1 MFGGPFY
8 SAGAVRVINGV
19 TYRYRGVG
27 YAHWVTLMNGG
38 HSADHFEIR
47 KGRRLVAKVKT
58 REDVEAF
65 FAKLSDKSAKPSD
78 WDAGDQAA
86 LEQALEGTP

>member
-1 MFGGPFY
+1 MYGGPFY
-8 SAGAVRVINGV
+8 SAGAARIINGV

-47 KGRRLVAKVKT
+47 RERRLVAKVPT
-58 REDVEAF
+58 REAVEEYFNKGA
-65 FAKLSDKSAKPSD
+65 AKSEVSS
-78 WDAGDQAA
+78 
-86 LEQALEGTP
+86 